1 VEGLAGGYNG
11 DGLAGAKASL
21 NLPES
26 VVFDAAGNMYIA
38 DSFNHRIRK
47 RTPAGIVSTF
57 AGTGISGYS
66 GDGGAATSAQ
76 LYFPF
81 GVATDS
87 SGNVYI
93 SDNGNLVIRK
103 VDSTGKITTFA
114 QNANF
119 TDLLALTS
127 DASGNLYAA
136 DDMACVVWKITPAS
150 VVSIAA
156 GVLNTCGYNSDGIT
170 ATNAQLNA
178 PSGVALDAT
187 GNLFISDLLN
197 NRVRMVSGGVISTV
211 AGNGTCGFSGDGGS
225 ATAAK
230 ICGPVGVAVDAKNNL
245 YIGDYSNARVR
256 EVTAGTITT
265 LAGTGNIGY
274 NGNALA
280 ATSTNIDGPA
290 GLTVFKNI
298 LYVAD
303 DGQFRVR
310 KIH

>member
-1 VEGLAGGYNG
+1 
-11 DGLAGAKASL
+11 
-21 NLPES
+21 
-26 VVFDAAGNMYIA
+26 
-38 DSFNHRIRK
+38 
-47 RTPAGIVSTF
+47 VSTF